1 MLPSRV
7 LWNVLLKFV
16 TDKPLNFQAILYS
29 QFGAIRKEVEP
40 PTSPRFVE
48 FLAALHIYN
57 HASSPVISIQFDENM
72 DGVSKFMIRFVKF
85 NARVGLPMRILLRF
99 FRAAREEELG
109 KKKKKKEKEKKL
121 RENRTKTLFK
131 TEKRTSWCCKLF
143 RRGLL
148 YTSFNTQ
155 LLQHIKRSCSFTVS
169 SGKIKQL
176 LFATFSYCNTIS
188 PLPFSFIFPL
198 IFQRKWFLLGML
210 PSPTRLHRH

>member
-40 PTSPRFVE
+40 PTSPLFVE

-85 NARVGLPMRILLRF
+85 IARVGLPMRILLRF
-99 FRAAREEELG
+99 FLELQG
-109 KKKKKKEKEKKL
+109 KKILVKKKKRKKKEK
-121 RENRTKTLFK
+121 KT
-131 TEKRTSWCCKLF
+131 
-143 RRGLL
+143 
-148 YTSFNTQ
+148 
-155 LLQHIKRSCSFTVS
+155 
-169 SGKIKQL
+169 
-176 LFATFSYCNTIS
+176 
-188 PLPFSFIFPL
+188 
-198 IFQRKWFLLGML
+198 QRKPHQNFI
-210 PSPTRLHRH
+210 